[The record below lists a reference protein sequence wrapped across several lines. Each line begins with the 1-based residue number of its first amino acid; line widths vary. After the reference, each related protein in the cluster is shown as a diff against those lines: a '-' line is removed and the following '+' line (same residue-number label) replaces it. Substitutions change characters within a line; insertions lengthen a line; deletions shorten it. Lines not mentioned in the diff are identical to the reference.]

1 MLTFIDDAITIFLTV
16 RGLPL
21 WIPED
26 DNLGRKNKFI
36 IFRGV
41 SFSSSDQAK
50 RNVHNV
56 ISQAQ

>member
-21 WIPED
+21 WAPED
-26 DNLGRKNKFI
+26 DKLGRKNKII
-36 IFRGV
+36 IFRGI

-50 RNVHNV
+50 RNIHNV
-56 ISQAQ
+56 VSQAQ

>member
-21 WIPED
+21 WTPED
-26 DNLGRKNKFI
+26 DKFAAKTIII